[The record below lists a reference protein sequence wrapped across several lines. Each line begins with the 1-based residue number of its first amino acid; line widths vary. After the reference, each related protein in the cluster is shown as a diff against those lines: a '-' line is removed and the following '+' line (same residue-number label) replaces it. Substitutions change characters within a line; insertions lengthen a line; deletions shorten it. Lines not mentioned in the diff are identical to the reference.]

1 VEPRRLLDALFE
13 AAKKLGVEVRV
24 ERFSAPLTKSHA
36 GGVCRLKGRDVILID
51 AAAAVV
57 DQAAAMAESLS
68 HFELGG
74 LFLAPEVRELVESAR
89 VRIRWRTR
97 TSLSRSKPRNPPAQP
112 GVRTL
117 SRPKP
122 GLRRTRPRSS

>member
-1 VEPRRLLDALFE
+1 MLDALFE

-24 ERFSAPLTKSHA
+24 ERFSAPLTKDHA
-36 GGVCRLKGRDVILID
+36 GGVCRLRGRDVILID

-57 DQAAAMAESLS
+57 DQAAAMAEALS
-68 HFELGG
+68 HFELGN
-74 LFLAPEVRELVESAR
+74 LFLAPEVRELVESAG

-97 TSLSRSKPRNPPAQP
+97 ASLSRSKPRNPHP

-122 GLRRTRPRSS
+122 GLRRARPRGS

>member
-1 VEPRRLLDALFE
+1 LLDALFE

-24 ERFSAPLTKSHA
+24 EPFSAPSSKNGA
-36 GGVCRLKGRDVILID
+36 GGVCRLRGRDVILID

-68 HFELGG
+68 HFELQG

-97 TSLSRSKPRNPPAQP
+97 ASLSRSKPRTAALQP
-112 GVRTL
+112 NVRAL

-122 GLRRTRPRSS
+122 GLRRTRPRGS

>member
-1 VEPRRLLDALFE
+1 MLDALFE

-24 ERFSAPLTKSHA
+24 ERFSAPFPKSGA
-36 GGVCRLKGRDVILID
+36 GGVCRLRGRDVILID

-57 DQAAAMAESLS
+57 DQAAAMAEALS
-68 HFELGG
+68 HFELEG
-74 LFLAPEVRELVESAR
+74 LFLAPEVRELVESAG

-97 TSLSRSKPRNPPAQP
+97 ASLSRSKPRNPHP

-122 GLRRTRPRSS
+122 GLRRARPRSS